1 MRSILPAIAGI
12 ALVGCATQPPA
23 PRTAQAQVEFD
34 KLVAGKTAGAPI
46 TCLPHYEADDMV
58 RIDDSTIAF
67 KRGSRVYVNH
77 LNGECSNLK
86 NSFYALV
93 TKGNGMG
100 LCRGDIAE
108 VRDTQTG
115 TLVGACGIGDFIPYS
130 KHS

>member
-1 MRSILPAIAGI
+1 MRALPQVVL
-12 ALVGCATQPPA
+12 ALALAGCATQPPA

-34 KLVAGKTAGAPI
+34 KLVEGKTAGAPI
-46 TCLPHYEADDMV
+46 TCLPHYQADDMI

-86 NSFYALV
+86 NNFYALV

-108 VRDTQTG
+108 VRDVQTG
-115 TLVGACGIGDFIPYS
+115 TLVGACGLGDFIPYS
-130 KHS
+130 KPS